1 MHKVGYILSVI
12 THSSMPTGGSWG
24 GRDDEM
30 SSMNCTTSAQAAET
44 TPGPVNALVVSVYD
58 GDTFT
63 ADAMP
68 WPG

>member
-1 MHKVGYILSVI
+1 
-12 THSSMPTGGSWG
+12 MPTGGSWG